1 MALSIGFGNSVAL
14 LPAIQATRLLTF
26 ASVGLSPTEHTC
38 FSWSRFRKAGFPR
51 YGFKAGRSGGAFP
64 AMPKLRVDRF
74 ASALRALRFR
84 VSAPLCV
91 GGRPAL
97 EHLRSSGF
105 CRSTPGALAPVR
117 VILSR
122 YIYAYPAPS
131 APLVGT
137 SRFHRTAAYTRRPR
151 CASPPRRPTTGSLLS
166 LASSIDMSP
175 SGTPESSSAASTQF
189 FADDTGLRPVRK
201 VSALPLTPPSDS
213 RGGHYFGASLRF
225 AFAATCRFAR
235 PSVGADRVLSQPT
248 GTFTSGLSTAWSPSP
263 SPDMTTAATGQV
275 PLAGF
280 APARM
285 PTSIAAIEPECLENL
300 QTTAREIPRDGA
312 EAIPDTQAVCG
323 FRYWASKHTLFH
335 TINTMV
341 AIFLAK

>member
-1 MALSIGFGNSVAL
+1 MMPTFPS
-14 LPAIQATRLLTF
+14 LPLK
-26 ASVGLSPTEHTC
+26 
-38 FSWSRFRKAGFPR
+38 FRKAGFPR
-51 YGFKAGRSGGAFP
+51 YGFKAGRSGRAFP
-64 AMPKLRVDRF
+64 ATPRLRVDRF

-97 EHLRSSGF
+97 EHLRASGY
-105 CRSTPGALAPVR
+105 CRSTPGALAPIR

-122 YIYAYPAPS
+122 SIYAYAAPS

-137 SRFHRTAAYTRRPR
+137 SRFHRTAAYTRCPR
-151 CASPPRRPTTGSLLS
+151 CASPPRRPTTGSVLS
-166 LASSIDMSP
+166 LTFSIDMSP
-175 SGTPESSSAASTQF
+175 SGTPESSFAASTQF
-189 FADDTGLRPVRK
+189 FADNTGLRPVRK
-201 VSALPLTPPSDS
+201 VSALSLTPPSDS

-235 PSVGADRVLSQPT
+235 PPVGADRGLSQPT
-248 GTFTSGLSTAWSPSP
+248 GTFTTGLSTAWSPSP

-285 PTSIAAIEPECLENL
+285 PTSIAAIEPECLKNSGHRWEKS
-300 QTTAREIPRDGA
+300 PG
-312 EAIPDTQAVCG
+312 
-323 FRYWASKHTLFH
+323 
-335 TINTMV
+335 
-341 AIFLAK
+341 